1 MCILCIAFQFQPGL
15 HIHTT
20 LPTKKK
26 RFVTWLFFKS
36 WTQFSDWIW
45 IIIIYKNNLQFIL
58 IWKRNKQKHQ
68 KKMWNP
74 FFRKFLRRFRERA
87 RGRKNNTH
95 TEQTEIV
102 RTNEITICKP
112 KRKKRI
118 ERIGCSLNNVQC
130 VSSQAHYGFRFFRWC
145 FF

>member
-1 MCILCIAFQFQPGL
+1 MKLLLYTKTICNLYLFEKE
-15 HIHTT
+15 TNKN
-20 LPTKKK
+20 TKKN
-26 RFVTWLFFKS
+26 VE
-36 WTQFSDWIW
+36 
-45 IIIIYKNNLQFIL
+45 
-58 IWKRNKQKHQ
+58 
-68 KKMWNP
+68 P

-118 ERIGCSLNNVQC
+118 ERIGCSM
-130 VSSQAHYGFRFFRWC
+130 RFKPGTLRFS
-145 FF
+145 FFSLMLFLKKEKIIII

>member
-1 MCILCIAFQFQPGL
+1 MNYYYIQKQFAIYTYL
-15 HIHTT
+15 
-20 LPTKKK
+20 KKK
-26 RFVTWLFFKS
+26 QTK
-36 WTQFSDWIW
+36 TP
-45 IIIIYKNNLQFIL
+45 
-58 IWKRNKQKHQ
+58 

-130 VSSQAHYGFRFFRWC
+130 VSSQAHYGFRFFR
-145 FF
+145 